1 MPKHTTELVFEGR
14 TSGFQ
19 QVGQETNRLD
29 KLLARSASD
38 QAKNMVDLERKTS
51 LLQKGLV
58 AIGAKDPMATL
69 SDTAKAYHSQ
79 VTELESELE
88 KLSRQ
93 QLKLG
98 RALGETEK
106 GTEAYKD
113 LEEEMKGVED
123 RGRQVTRT
131 IRNMEQA
138 FSAEA
143 KAVRQVRQEMQQ
155 MRGAF
160 TQGLLQ
166 GAIQAPFL
174 QRGPGAMRQAAGL
187 AVGRGARAGAARVGG
202 MGRALAGTPFT
213 GMGGLA
219 RGLGGIPI
227 VGEALAG
234 QLQTAVGFAGMALQ
248 AEQQRIQAAP
258 FLSQAEFRR
267 RGGLSGARRGE
278 IRRQARAGAQEQFV
292 APTPEEQEQIE
303 RQARQAL
310 TTAAV
315 GTGRALGGRFRLEG
329 RLPSA
334 QLTPEM
340 QKAQE
345 DRALRT
351 AEEKV
356 LGPARAEARRLFE
369 QQREDLGEQAVK
381 RAERRAFMRPENVLG
396 RIGTAGAQYGGMGAV
411 QARQFAIQMAQT
423 GGGGLRDIEQQGLL
437 GRAFAAQT
445 RFGVGADVSGA
456 FLQAGR
462 RGGLVGGQGRGGE
475 AMEEALARGL
485 RMGLEGSELQ
495 EYMRQTAEGIQS
507 WRQTGIPI
515 NERSIGQ
522 IGAGMT
528 QFGLGGVRGGAIT
541 RGLMGAGQQIA
552 AGGVQ
557 GGPDVMMLRHLGG
570 YTGEGGLAGYVESL
584 QRLEEG
590 QFGLEEV
597 QNLFE
602 AYTRAGAGEG
612 PQTGETQAAGMLTFR
627 RAMAARGI
635 QMGFGEID
643 LLQRQMRGEGLT
655 GRQQQQLESV
665 MGMQGAGAER
675 AGRLEAGGLR
685 EEARGMIPAAVR
697 RQAAIANKQLAAG
710 YDVLE
715 AVQTMEKATTTVT
728 KAFTETVKPAVDA
741 FSGFVGGAADDVA
754 WFSKRLQE
762 ATTITEKFSLA
773 ADLII
778 GP

>member
-1 MPKHTTELVFEGR
+1 
-14 TSGFQ
+14 
-19 QVGQETNRLD
+19 
-29 KLLARSASD
+29 
-38 QAKNMVDLERKTS
+38 
-51 LLQKGLV
+51 
-58 AIGAKDPMATL
+58 
-69 SDTAKAYHSQ
+69 
-79 VTELESELE
+79 
-88 KLSRQ
+88 
-93 QLKLG
+93 
-98 RALGETEK
+98 
-106 GTEAYKD
+106 
-113 LEEEMKGVED
+113 
-123 RGRQVTRT
+123 
-131 IRNMEQA
+131 
-138 FSAEA
+138 
-143 KAVRQVRQEMQQ
+143 
-155 MRGAF
+155 
-160 TQGLLQ
+160 
-166 GAIQAPFL
+166 
-174 QRGPGAMRQAAGL
+174 
-187 AVGRGARAGAARVGG
+187 
-202 MGRALAGTPFT
+202 
-213 GMGGLA
+213 
-219 RGLGGIPI
+219 
-227 VGEALAG
+227 
-234 QLQTAVGFAGMALQ
+234 
-248 AEQQRIQAAP
+248 
-258 FLSQAEFRR
+258 
-267 RGGLSGARRGE
+267 
-278 IRRQARAGAQEQFV
+278 
-292 APTPEEQEQIE
+292 
-303 RQARQAL
+303 
-310 TTAAV
+310 
-315 GTGRALGGRFRLEG
+315 
-329 RLPSA
+329 
-334 QLTPEM
+334 
-340 QKAQE
+340 
-345 DRALRT
+345 
-351 AEEKV
+351 
-356 LGPARAEARRLFE
+356 
-369 QQREDLGEQAVK
+369 
-381 RAERRAFMRPENVLG
+381 
-396 RIGTAGAQYGGMGAV
+396 
-411 QARQFAIQMAQT
+411 
-423 GGGGLRDIEQQGLL
+423 
-437 GRAFAAQT
+437 
-445 RFGVGADVSGA
+445 
-456 FLQAGR
+456 
-462 RGGLVGGQGRGGE
+462 
-475 AMEEALARGL
+475 MEEALARGL

-655 GRQQQQLESV
+655 GKQQQQLESV

-762 ATTITEKFSLA
+762 ATTITEKFALA